1 METTPRRIVVS
12 GRFIRERF
20 DVDRDASA
28 VHTLNDTVAEWVAPS
43 ETINHPDYLSELLKL
58 CENAEEAG
66 DLPLALYYAKAALQI
81 SGGSPRFSNIVK
93 NLESRI
99 PATHK

>member
-1 METTPRRIVVS
+1 
-12 GRFIRERF
+12 
-20 DVDRDASA
+20 
-28 VHTLNDTVAEWVAPS
+28 
-43 ETINHPDYLSELLKL
+43 LLKL